1 MGSERGNRVSLA
13 SDDNR
18 YHYLVTQ
25 THEHHR
31 DATWSAGALAG
42 VQAGGLRNG
51 GARRKVIEHL
61 GEQSCCRSAQEIYDG
76 IRAKG
81 GRVGIASVYRALDQL
96 VELNLVQRVEL
107 GDGVAR
113 FEPSHGG
120 GVHHH
125 HLVCD
130 DCGRVDPFFDP
141 ALEQALEGA
150 ASRLDYGMRAHEI
163 VLHGS
168 CGDCRIPD

>member
-1 MGSERGNRVSLA
+1 MIIAIIIFVS
-13 SDDNR
+13 
-18 YHYLVTQ
+18 H
-25 THEHHR
+25 THPHTH
-31 DATWSAGALAG
+31 DAGWSAGALAD
-42 VQAGGLRNG
+42 VRARGLRNG

-61 GEQSCCRSAQEIYDG
+61 GEQACCRSAQEIYDG
-76 IRAKG
+76 IRGRG

-96 VELNLVQRVEL
+96 VELSLVTRVDI

-113 FEPSHGG
+113 YEPSHGSG
-120 GVHHH
+120 AHHH

-141 ALEQALEGA
+141 ALEKALEGA
-150 ASRLDYGMRAHEI
+150 ASKLDYGMRAHEI

-168 CGDCRIPD
+168 CSNCREG

>member
-1 MGSERGNRVSLA
+1 MIIGIIIFVA
-13 SDDNR
+13 
-18 YHYLVTQ
+18 Y
-25 THEHHR
+25 EHAHSHR
-31 DATWSAGALAG
+31 RHDAGWSAGALAN
-42 VQAGGLRNG
+42 VQARGLRNG

-76 IRAKG
+76 IRATG

-96 VELNLVQRVEL
+96 VELQLVQRVEL

-113 FEPSHGG
+113 YEPSHGG
-120 GVHHH
+120 EHHH

-141 ALEQALEGA
+141 ALEAALEGA
-150 ASRLDYGMRAHEI
+150 ARRLDYGMRAHEI

-168 CGDCRIPD
+168 CDDCRA